1 MKQFSDGKLNDG
13 GSPGR
18 KKALQGLSAAPQEPG
33 LSSADLARL
42 RNTKAQGRPG
52 AEGLRNPNVT

>member
-18 KKALQGLSAAPQEPG
+18 KKALQGLSAAEG
-33 LSSADLARL
+33 RHISNHRSLAFHL
-42 RNTKAQGRPG
+42 QTSPD
-52 AEGLRNPNVT
+52 